1 MSDRENRQEQSILS
15 ILFPNKKSVILV
27 SCVAAVMVL
36 ITIFA
41 IIFSGRN
48 SKQDYY
54 LTDVE
59 VLKGLV
65 GTSID
70 PKVKELA
77 EKEMTPEEIW
87 ETYGQYDVEIVK
99 QETPTVQKEETAKGG
114 NIKVSKKDV
123 TTDGFFYNYV
133 SKNGVFM
140 QLIFLKGPDG
150 KIRVALNTS
159 EECKGESDAYFE
171 RGLGIFKCKH
181 CGRVVAD
188 AEVGMDINDGAPIKV
203 SFKNGLTS
211 ISVSESELLKYEDYF
226 TNWNGP
232 KNSN

>member
-1 MSDRENRQEQSILS
+1 MNEKENRQESSILK
-15 ILFPNKKSVILV
+15 ILFPNRKSVIIV
-27 SCVAAVMVL
+27 SCVVAVMVL
-36 ITIFA
+36 VTVLA

-48 SKQDYY
+48 NKQDYY
-54 LTDVE
+54 MTDVE
-59 VLKGLV
+59 ILKGLV

-70 PKVKELA
+70 PTVLELA

-87 ETYGQYDVEIVK
+87 ENYGQYDVEF
-99 QETPTVQKEETAKGG
+99 VQKETDKVQSEITKGG
-114 NIKVSKKDV
+114 DIKVAKKDV
-123 TTDGFFYNYV
+123 TTSGFFYNYV

-150 KIRVALNTS
+150 KIHVALNTS

-188 AEVGMDINDGAPIKV
+188 AEVGTNVNEGAPVKV
-203 SFKNGLTS
+203 EYKSGLTN
-211 ISVSESELLKYEDYF
+211 ITVSESELLKYEDYF

-232 KNSN
+232 QNTN